1 MVFRILP
8 FRAFCSIII
17 VLFVV
22 SKPENHAAAWINKLH
37 SCRSSSPFQLKAS
50 ATPESAAKE
59 ANRLKQQA
67 KKLREEIASFQKE
80 KDSLEEN
87 ERQQVQAE
95 LEKKQAWIDR
105 YSATVPILKPDGS
118 TVIEKVQFPPI
129 LKDVGESNII
139 VFEAKLP
146 LGIILG
152 EHESIDGMTVV
163 DEIIADGN
171 GQAAGIQVGDII
183 RGCTSCQVQMDQP
196 MWQLMAGGI
205 GRPKTFRFVRFLS

>member
-1 MVFRILP
+1 MIFRILP

-37 SCRSSSPFQLKAS
+37 SCRSSSPFQLMAS

-59 ANRLKQQA
+59 ANRLKEQA

-80 KDSLEEN
+80 KDSLEED
-87 ERQQVQAE
+87 ERQQKQAE
-95 LEKKQAWIDR
+95 LDQKQAWIDR

-129 LKDVGESNII
+129 LKDVGASNII
-139 VFEAKLP
+139 VVEAKLP

-152 EHESIDGMTVV
+152 EDETIGMTVV
-163 DEIIADGN
+163 DEIADDGN
-171 GQAAGIQVGDII
+171 GATAGIQVGDII
-183 RGCTSCQVQMDQP
+183 RGCTSCRVQMDQP

-205 GRPKTFRFVRFLS
+205 GRPKTFRFVSFLL